1 MLLFDVAS
9 EMLRPL
15 VVADGKGLPI
25 MPLRESE
32 VVGGTEEVDMP
43 SPPRD
48 VGRGGVVII
57 FRR

>member
-1 MLLFDVAS
+1 
-9 EMLRPL
+9 MLRPL
-15 VVADGKGLPI
+15 VVAGKGLPP

-32 VVGGTEEVDMP
+32 VLGGTEEVDMP